1 MATQEEEYWQRVRK
15 DQARREAGKSARK
28 DPKPGRVRPK
38 NWTMTYIED
47 PDGYDDLD
55 ITGRERIMPRGETEA
70 RQAKTPG
77 SPLHNGMGLKLTTS
91 EALEL
96 ENAALGAGAE
106 ARDGIS
112 RGTVVEVS
120 SGLCRVALPDRT
132 LLCNLRN
139 SLRTPHSGFSNVL
152 AAGDEVVVSYMT
164 VSHNGHERGMVEAVL
179 PRRSALARPDV
190 FYSHLQQVIVANVDQ
205 VLIVAAWREP
215 AFWPELVDRYLIAAA
230 RYNLAP
236 IICINKID
244 LADDAD
250 DTDELAWT
258 LAAYQQVGYRVLPT
272 SARTGHGLAAL
283 REALA
288 GRTTALAGLSGVGK
302 SSLLSAAEPGLNLR
316 TAEVSDRRHEGRHTT
331 TQVTLHPLA
340 AGGFVADTPGIREFG
355 LAGLKGATC
364 HNSILRLPRPPGP
377 ASTPTVR
384 TRGSRAAG
392 SRPRCGRDA
401 SQRCVTTAIA
411 RSGTACRSERGSENY
426 HGDTEYTERHRNFMS
441 PCLRISVSPCP
452 VSPCLRVPIHRG
464 DRPVENPLALVFHMC
479 RCRATIGAMDLFII
493 RHAQSTNNALPIEV
507 ELRDRV
513 RDPLL
518 TELGYRQAERVAEHL
533 ATGRDGWSEAASA
546 DPEAGGSPS
555 AAPYGITHLV
565 CSPMKRTLLT
575 AQPISQALDLRP
587 EIWLDIHEH
596 GGVYLDHG
604 EPAGKVGYPGIT
616 RPEVLAQFP
625 GYRVPEELTDQGWW
639 HDGFEEWETC
649 LLRAGMSPAGC
660 GK

>member
-1 MATQEEEYWQRVRK
+1 MATREEEHWQHIRK
-15 DQARREAGKSARK
+15 DQARREAGGSARK

-38 NWTMTYIED
+38 NWMMTYIED

-77 SPLHNGMGLKLTTS
+77 SPLHNGLGLKTATS
-91 EALEL
+91 EALEP
-96 ENAALGAGAE
+96 ENAAIGAEAE

-120 SGLCRVALPDRT
+120 SGLCRVALPERT

-139 SLRTPHSGFSNVL
+139 SLRTPHSGLSNLL
-152 AAGDEVVVSYMT
+152 AAGDEVMVSHT
-164 VSHNGHERGMVEAVL
+164 VVSHNGHERGMVEAVL

-244 LADDAD
+244 LAGEAD
-250 DTDELAWT
+250 DDPAELART
-258 LAAYQQVGYRVLPT
+258 LAAYHQAGYRILAT
-272 SARTGHGLAAL
+272 SARTGAGLAAL

-355 LAGLKGATC
+355 LSGLKG
-364 HNSILRLPRPPGP
+364 RDLPQFYPEI
-377 ASTPTVR
+377 AA
-384 TRGSRAAG
+384 AAG
-392 SRPRCGRDA
+392 SCTYADCSHTSEPGCG
-401 SQRCVTTAIA
+401 VTAAVRT
-411 RSGTACRSERGSENY
+411 G
-426 HGDTEYTERHRNFMS
+426 
-441 PCLRISVSPCP
+441 
-452 VSPCLRVPIHRG
+452 RV
-464 DRPVENPLALVFHMC
+464 E
-479 RCRATIGAMDLFII
+479 AMRYDSYRKI
-493 RHAQSTNNALPIEV
+493 RHSLPE
-507 ELRDRV
+507 
-513 RDPLL
+513 
-518 TELGYRQAERVAEHL
+518 
-533 ATGRDGWSEAASA
+533 
-546 DPEAGGSPS
+546 
-555 AAPYGITHLV
+555 
-565 CSPMKRTLLT
+565 
-575 AQPISQALDLRP
+575 
-587 EIWLDIHEH
+587 
-596 GGVYLDHG
+596 
-604 EPAGKVGYPGIT
+604 
-616 RPEVLAQFP
+616 
-625 GYRVPEELTDQGWW
+625 
-639 HDGFEEWETC
+639 
-649 LLRAGMSPAGC
+649 
-660 GK
+660 